1 MRNKMRRSFAHQI
14 SIAALAAIATVGFSS
29 AASAHIGGH
38 AGGFTNG
45 LAHPFYGLDHVLAMV
60 AVGLWASQLGRP
72 AVWLLPLTFPVVMAA
87 GAVIGWSGVS
97 FPWVEAG
104 IAASAIVLGAAI
116 AFALRPT
123 LMLSVPLIGFFALF
137 HGFEH
142 GASLPAHGTA
152 LTYGAGFILATLVLH
167 TLGIGLG
174 LLTNRIPVRFA
185 ARTAGGA
192 IAVLG
197 VVLLVT
203 Q

>member
-1 MRNKMRRSFAHQI
+1 MRNTMRRSFVHQA
-14 SIAALAAIATVGFSS
+14 SLVALVTLATVGFSS

-72 AVWLLPLTFPVVMAA
+72 ALWLLPLTFPVVMAV
-87 GAVIGWSGVS
+87 GGVIGWSGVS
-97 FPWVEAG
+97 FPWVEIG
-104 IAASAIVLGAAI
+104 IAGSVIALGAAI

-123 LMLSVPLIGFFALF
+123 LMVSALLIGFFALF

-152 LTYGAGFILATLVLH
+152 ITYGAGFILATVVLH
-167 TLGIGLG
+167 AIGIGLG
-174 LLTNRIPVRFA
+174 LLTDRIPVRFV
-185 ARTAGGA
+185 ARSAGGA

-197 VVLLVT
+197 LVLLVT

>member
-1 MRNKMRRSFAHQI
+1 MRRSLQKV
-14 SIAALAAIATVGFSS
+14 SLAALVAVATAGFNS
-29 AASAHIGGH
+29 AAFAHIGGH

-45 LAHPFYGLDHVLAMV
+45 LAHPLYGLDHVLAMI

-72 AVWLLPLTFPVVMAA
+72 AVWLLPLTFPLAMAA
-87 GAVIGWSGVS
+87 GAVIGWSGMP
-97 FPWVEAG
+97 FPWVEVG
-104 IAASAIVLGAAI
+104 IAGSVIALGAAI

-123 LMLSVPLIGFFALF
+123 LMASALLVGFFALF

-167 TLGIGLG
+167 AIGIGLG
-174 LLTNRIPVRFA
+174 VLSNRIPVRFA

-192 IAVLG
+192 IAAVGL
-197 VVLLVT
+197 VLLVML
-203 Q
+203 

>member
-1 MRNKMRRSFAHQI
+1 MRRSLATKA
-14 SIAALAAIATVGFSS
+14 SLAALAALATAGFSS
-29 AASAHIGGH
+29 AASAHIGSH

-60 AVGLWASQLGRP
+60 AVGLWASQLGRR
-72 AVWLLPLTFPVVMAA
+72 AVWLLPLTFPFVMAA

-97 FPWVEAG
+97 FPWVEMG
-104 IAASAIVLGAAI
+104 IAGSVIALGAAV
-116 AFALRPT
+116 AFALRPP
-123 LMLSVPLIGFFALF
+123 LMASALVIGFFALF

-152 LTYGAGFILATLVLH
+152 LTYGAGFILATFILH
-167 TLGIGLG
+167 MIGIGLG
-174 LLTNRIPVRFA
+174 MLANNVPVRFA

-197 VVLLVT
+197 VALLVMPH
-203 Q
+203 

>member
-1 MRNKMRRSFAHQI
+1 MRNTMRRSFAHQA
-14 SIAALAAIATVGFSS
+14 SLAALVALATTGLPS
-29 AASAHIGGH
+29 AALAHIGGH

-72 AVWLLPLTFPVVMAA
+72 ALWLLPLTFPVVMAV

-104 IAASAIVLGAAI
+104 IAGSVIALGGAI
-116 AFALRPT
+116 AFAMRPT
-123 LMLSVPLIGFFALF
+123 LVLSALLVGFFALF

-167 TLGIGLG
+167 AVGIGLG
-174 LLTNRIPVRFA
+174 LLTGRIPVRFA
-185 ARTAGGA
+185 TRTAGGA
-192 IAVLG
+192 IAVVG
-197 VVLLVT
+197 VVLLLT
-203 Q
+203 R